1 MAMQV
6 EVVRS
11 PRRRK
16 TVQARLVDGVLQV
29 SMPARVSKAE
39 EERWVREMVG
49 RFERRKAAEPIDVA
63 ARAEVLAARYSLPQ
77 PASVRW
83 VDNQLWRWASC
94 TPDDRTIRV
103 SSRVASFPSW
113 VLDGILVHEL
123 AHLVEAGHGPAFWA
137 LANRYPKMERV
148 RGFLI
153 AKGEG
158 DEDDDDAELDP
169 LCATSASSTDA
180 RTRKNAIEGGQPTL
194 F

>member
-11 PRRRK
+11 ARRRK
-16 TVQARLVDGVLQV
+16 TVQARLVGGVLQV

-49 RFERRKAAEPIDVA
+49 RFERRQSAEPIDVA
-63 ARAEVLAARYSLPQ
+63 ARAELLAARYSLPQ
-77 PASVRW
+77 PSSVRW

-94 TPDDRTIRV
+94 TPEDRSIRV
-103 SSRVASFPSW
+103 SSRIAGFPGW
-113 VLDGILVHEL
+113 VIDGVLVHEL

-153 AKGEG
+153 AKGG
-158 DEDDDDAELDP
+158 EDNDDTGAADAEGP
-169 LCATSASSTDA
+169 SRPTS
-180 RTRKNAIEGGQPTL
+180 ELLGPTAPSCPPPVL
-194 F
+194 TLW